1 MKYLSSLIKKYI
13 SINDT
18 PENIANNLI
27 LKTVEIEEIIKRE
40 LPSTIVIGKIL
51 KAEPHPDSDHMNVCQ
66 VDCGSKGQFQIV
78 CGAANVADGLFVPV
92 ALEGTV
98 FEKAGITIAKRML
111 R

>member
-1 MKYLSSLIKKYI
+1 MKYISPLIKKYI
-13 SINDT
+13 SVNDT

-40 LPSTIVIGKIL
+40 IPNSIVIGKIL

-66 VDCGSKGQFQIV
+66 VDCGNKGQFQIV
-78 CGAANVADGLFVPV
+78 CGAQNVADGLLVPV

-98 FEKAGITIAKRML
+98 FEKA
-111 R
+111 